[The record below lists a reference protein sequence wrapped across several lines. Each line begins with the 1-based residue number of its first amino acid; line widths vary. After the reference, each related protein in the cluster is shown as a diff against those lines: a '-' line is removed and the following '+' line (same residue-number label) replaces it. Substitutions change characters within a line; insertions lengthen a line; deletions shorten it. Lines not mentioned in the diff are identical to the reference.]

1 MSHRTTFARTLNEA
15 FPRTPEY
22 GCAITRYKRT
32 DWGQIAVYAACAVGA
47 VAAVLAL
54 VFN

>member
-15 FPRTPEY
+15 FPNTPEY

-47 VAAVLAL
+47 VAVALAL